1 MPWIRIDDHY
11 DEHPKFA
18 RAGPLGVVMWL
29 AGLAYCNRNL
39 TDGFIPWTV
48 AQRLVSWQFL
58 APRADDDRELVWSVS
73 VGTGMHGE
81 DVDCEY
87 VIGLLLDASLWTET
101 SGGYRVHD
109 YSDFQ
114 PTKAQVVAERAA
126 KAAAGRAG
134 GIAAA
139 AARAT
144 AGAVAKSKPV
154 PVPNPV
160 PEEDSPLP
168 LKEGKRANGTNPR
181 ATGTNPR
188 ATGTSPRQ
196 EREAQKRGPSALHE
210 ILSSIQKGPA

>member
-39 TDGFIPWTV
+39 TDGFIPWNV
-48 AQRLVSWQFL
+48 ARRLVSWEFL
-58 APRADDDRELVWSVS
+58 MTEGDRDLIWDVAI
-73 VGTGMHGE
+73 GTGMHGQE
-81 DVDCEY
+81 VDCPL
-87 VIGLLLDASLWTET
+87 VIELLLSAGLWTEEA
-101 SGGYRVHD
+101 GGYRVHD

-114 PTKAQVVAERAA
+114 PTKAQVVAERAS

-181 ATGTNPR
+181 AAGTNPR
-188 ATGTSPRQ
+188 AAGTSPRQ